1 MKHILTTLTIIAA
14 FFSGINY
21 AYSVEVGD
29 VFYHDGTF
37 DKTVR
42 DDKVPV
48 GLVYWVS
55 ARRDHGYIMTLDQP
69 AAMTYVSAQSYCN
82 SYVTLGTK
90 KGEWKLPNAM
100 EILRMGNERINGV
113 SNTKFATL
121 NAKLKT
127 LPTGQELLADS
138 WYWIESRGYGITY
151 LNKYGFST
159 DAQNR
164 NMFYPRCVKGF

>member
-1 MKHILTTLTIIAA
+1 MKHILTILTITAA
-14 FFSGINY
+14 IFSGVNY
-21 AYSVEVGD
+21 AYAVEVGD
-29 VFYHDGTF
+29 IFYNDGTF

-42 DDKVPV
+42 
-48 GLVYWVS
+48 
-55 ARRDHGYIMTLDQP
+55 TLDQP

-127 LPTGQELLADS
+127 LPTGQELLADN
-138 WYWIESRGYGITY
+138 WYWIESRGYGVTY
-151 LNKYGFST
+151 LNKYGFGT

-164 NMFYPRCVKGF
+164 NMYYPRCVKGF